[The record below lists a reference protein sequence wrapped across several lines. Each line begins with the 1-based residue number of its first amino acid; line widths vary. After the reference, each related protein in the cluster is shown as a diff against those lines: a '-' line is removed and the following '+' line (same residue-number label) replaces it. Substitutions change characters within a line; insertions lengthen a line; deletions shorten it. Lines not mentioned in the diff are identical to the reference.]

1 MPVQA
6 VIFDLDGVLVDSE
19 QVWDAVREEYTRE
32 AGGTWRPGATRAM
45 MGMSSR
51 EWSGYM
57 HDELGVPAE
66 PERISTAVAGRVEDR
81 YRARLPL
88 LPGAQAAVRRLAAR
102 WRLAIASSSNRPVIE
117 LVLELS
123 ALGERIAV
131 VVSSEEVAHGK
142 PAPDVYLTAA
152 ARLGVPAASCAAVE
166 DSTNG
171 LRAAHAAGM
180 RVIAVPNR
188 TFPPEPE
195 ALASADV
202 VLESLE
208 RLGPGDVDPTL

>member
-1 MPVQA
+1 MAIQA

-19 QVWDAVREEYTRE
+19 QVWDAVREFYTRE
-32 AGGTWRPGATRAM
+32 TGGTWRADATRAM

-51 EWSGYM
+51 EWSSYM
-57 HDELGVPAE
+57 RDELGVPVDA
-66 PERISTAVAGRVEDR
+66 ERISGEVARRVEER
-81 YRARLPL
+81 YRAGLPL

-117 LVLELS
+117 LVLQLS
-123 ALGERIAV
+123 GLAAQIGV
-131 VVSSEEVAHGK
+131 VVSSEEVEHGK

-152 ARLGVPAASCAAVE
+152 ARLDVPPESCAAVE

-171 LRAAHAAGM
+171 LRAARAAGM

-188 TFPPEPE
+188 TFPPSRA

-202 VLESLE
+202 VRESLDQLSAAE
-208 RLGPGDVDPTL
+208 VDPTT